1 MATTGPNLQSDIH
14 QGSMMLRYDDEQY
27 PARVL
32 IDAETLDNQAIRD
45 IELDRARHA
54 LAYLK
59 AKIGNDA
66 MRELLKDDL
75 YRTAERCRQWID
87 ASGGE
92 WKSGAMELIVPGP
105 SAETFHAWFFQMMGQ
120 DRQPDLRASHPEHFL
135 NRPLGAHAEVIENV
149 GQDDLPWH
157 IKLDFTPPDTEFPTE
172 WDPDY
177 PVSTRLGAI
186 INDAEGRRIG
196 SAIHEMRDADDGLH
210 IKLTIHLP
218 LAAPDELIIGH
229 LHHFSVEFRNWTRMA
244 LNAADG

>member
-1 MATTGPNLQSDIH
+1 MSTSTTIDREPDQRST
-14 QGSMMLRYDDEQY
+14 MTRYDDEHY
-27 PARVL
+27 TARVL
-32 IDAETLDNQAIRD
+32 IGSVALDNQAIRD
-45 IELDRARHA
+45 IELARARRA

-66 MRELLKDDL
+66 MRELLQDDL
-75 YRTAERCRQWID
+75 DSTTERSRQWVD
-87 ASGGE
+87 ASDGE
-92 WKSGAMELIVPGP
+92 WKSGVMELIVPGP
-105 SAETFHAWFFQMMGQ
+105 GAEAFHAWFFQMMGQ
-120 DRQPDLRASHPEHFL
+120 DRQTDLRAAHPEHFL
-135 NRPLGAHAEVIENV
+135 NRPLGKHAEVIENI

-157 IKLDFTPPDTEFPTE
+157 IKLDFTPPDAEFPTE

-218 LAAPDELIIGH
+218 RAAPNELIIGH

-244 LNAADG
+244 LNAA